1 MARLF
6 NFISVGAIVC
16 TIGGTAAQASVVS
29 SVDTMAAFGN
39 SATFKSFDPNN
50 AATAPTTERTLRED
64 ATLSTGTRLL
74 NQSFQLG
81 SDLTLGEI
89 DFLFVRG
96 VSGNQGVLKI
106 FQVADTRADDFT
118 ADAANPALLN
128 ITFTMPAGLDA
139 ADNTQQTLRLILSG
153 ADQVTLPARTGPAGY
168 VLSLASTVDADTAT
182 NREVFTWRMGEG
194 PDGTSNT
201 QRLDN
206 SFYVPGRIAYDDYN
220 GATTSERRRDGAF
233 ALAAAAPVPEPTCLG
248 LLTLT
253 LSGALLRRRR
263 PRRA

>member
-1 MARLF
+1 MAAGTVPTRAAV
-6 NFISVGAIVC
+6 VG
-16 TIGGTAAQASVVS
+16 
-29 SVDTMAAFGN
+29 SVDTMAAFGS
-39 SATFKSFDPNN
+39 SATFQSFDPNN
-50 AATAPTTERTLRED
+50 SATAPTTERTLRED
-64 ATLSTGTRLL
+64 ATLATGTRLL

-89 DFLFVRG
+89 DLLFVRG

-106 FQVADTRADDFT
+106 FQAADTRADDFAT
-118 ADAANPALLN
+118 DAQNTPLLN
-128 ITFTMPAGLDA
+128 ITFTMPDGLDP
-139 ADNTQQTLRLILSG
+139 ADNTQRTLRLQLTG

-168 VLSLASTVDADTAT
+168 VLSLGSTVDADTAT

-220 GATTSERRRDGAF
+220 GAVNSERRRDGAF
-233 ALAAAAPVPEPTCLG
+233 ALVAASIPEPASLG
-248 LLTLT
+248 LLSLTLT
-253 LSGALLRRRR
+253 GAGALLRRRR

>member
-1 MARLF
+1 MAAGAVPARAA
-6 NFISVGAIVC
+6 VG
-16 TIGGTAAQASVVS
+16 S
-29 SVDTMAAFGN
+29 SVDTMAAFGT
-39 SATFKSFDPNN
+39 SAAFKTFDPNN

-64 ATLSTGTRLL
+64 STLTTGTRLL

-96 VSGNQGVLKI
+96 FSGNQGVLKI
-106 FQVADTRADDFT
+106 FPVADTRADDFT
-118 ADAANPALLN
+118 TDAQNAALLN
-128 ITFTMPAGLDA
+128 ITFTMPADLDSTS
-139 ADNTQQTLRLILSG
+139 NTQQTLRLQLTG
-153 ADQVTLPARTGPAGY
+153 ADQVTLPARTGTAGY

-220 GATTSERRRDGAF
+220 GAVNSERRRDGAF
-233 ALAAAAPVPEPTCLG
+233 AFVAASVPEPTSLG

-253 LSGALLRRRR
+253 LSGAFLRRRR
-263 PRRA
+263 PHPPPR

>member
-1 MARLF
+1 MGM
-6 NFISVGAIVC
+6 GAIVC
-16 TIGGTAAQASVVS
+16 TILAAAVPARAAVGS
-29 SVDTMAAFGN
+29 SVDTMAAFGT
-39 SATFKSFDPNN
+39 SAAFQTFDPNN

-64 ATLSTGTRLL
+64 ATLATGTRLL

-89 DFLFVRG
+89 DLLFVRG
-96 VSGNQGVLKI
+96 VSGNQGTLKI
-106 FQVADTRADDFT
+106 FQAADTRADDFST
-118 ADAANPALLN
+118 DAQNAALLN
-128 ITFTMPAGLDA
+128 ITFTMPDGLDA
-139 ADNTQQTLRLILSG
+139 TDNTQRTLRLILTG

-220 GATTSERRRDGAF
+220 GAVNSERRRDGAF
-233 ALAAAAPVPEPTCLG
+233 ALVAAAVPEPASLG

-253 LSGALLRRRR
+253 LTGALLRRRR
-263 PRRA
+263 PRPLY